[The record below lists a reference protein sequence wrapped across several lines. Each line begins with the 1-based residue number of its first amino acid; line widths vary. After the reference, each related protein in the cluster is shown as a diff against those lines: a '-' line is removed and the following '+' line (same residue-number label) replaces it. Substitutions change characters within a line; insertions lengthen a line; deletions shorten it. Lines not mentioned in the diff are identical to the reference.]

1 MLPEH
6 QPDATISANAG
17 NVSHDLRSTTE
28 TAAQQSCSE
37 HPPESVSAADFPERD
52 QAAVDLHEVPIA
64 AWYRWLLFVPGVF
77 FLGLG
82 LLGVLLPG
90 LPTTPFL
97 LLASYFFI
105 RSSPR
110 LNQRL
115 LDSRLFGPLLAD
127 WQHRGGIR
135 QHVKLKAISVVT
147 VTVVAS
153 AYMSRN
159 SPPLVL
165 VICVA
170 AAVGLIVIARLPT
183 IR

>member
-1 MLPEH
+1 MAPEH
-6 QPDATISANAG
+6 QPDSAILSDER
-17 NVSHDLRSTTE
+17 NVPHDLRSTTE
-28 TAAQQSCSE
+28 TAAQTGRPD
-37 HPPESVSAADFPERD
+37 HPPDGVLARDVPKRD
-52 QAAVDLHEVPIA
+52 QAAVELHEVPTA
-64 AWYRWLLFVPGVF
+64 GWYRWLLFVPGVF

-147 VTVVAS
+147 VTVAAS
-153 AYMSRN
+153 AYMSRH

-165 VICVA
+165 VICAA